1 MSLFTWSTAI
11 GSSRDRRRTRPPRSP
26 SCRGE
31 ATPLRSAPIGSR
43 NKNRSCKLWDFCN
56 GLNIFKLRQSAA
68 LIFCSDVTRLQQN
81 GGVFMH
87 HTTLIVL
94 MVLTLGQIF
103 MLTFGVLILWLAGE
117 FGDAP
122 KLFKGS
128 HSTD

>member
-1 MSLFTWSTAI
+1 
-11 GSSRDRRRTRPPRSP
+11 
-26 SCRGE
+26 
-31 ATPLRSAPIGSR
+31 
-43 NKNRSCKLWDFCN
+43 
-56 GLNIFKLRQSAA
+56 LRQSAA

-87 HTTLIVL
+87 QTTLIVL

-128 HSTD
+128 HSTDRAEKTTVAMRQETAEQSNADGDGLMDLAHEHSIAPRATEDRMDQWEDDIEHSRDRAVSAGK